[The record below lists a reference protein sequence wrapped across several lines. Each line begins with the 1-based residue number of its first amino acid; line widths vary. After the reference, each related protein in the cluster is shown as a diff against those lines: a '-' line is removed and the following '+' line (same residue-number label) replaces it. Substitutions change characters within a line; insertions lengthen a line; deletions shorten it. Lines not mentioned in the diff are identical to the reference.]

1 MANGF
6 NKEEIVMFDEML
18 AGFDDALVV
27 SKLATVYQTDQTTME
42 RTNDV
47 IWRPQPYIMT
57 SFDGL
62 DQSANFGDVVQL
74 AVPASINTFKS
85 SNWTLTANE
94 LRDAL
99 QEGRIRDGAK
109 QRLSSDI
116 NISANLVASKDR
128 KSVV

>member
-47 IWRPQPYIMT
+47 I
-57 SFDGL
+57 
-62 DQSANFGDVVQL
+62 
-74 AVPASINTFKS
+74 
-85 SNWTLTANE
+85 
-94 LRDAL
+94 
-99 QEGRIRDGAK
+99 
-109 QRLSSDI
+109 
-116 NISANLVASKDR
+116 
-128 KSVV
+128 